1 MTDHR
6 SKPDHR
12 SKRDPQVGDTW
23 HWNGNVSRNA
33 QGIKFKIIRVEGSFG
48 GQGRVH
54 YTGRTAGAIS
64 VDSLKWSADFM
75 MEGPPPPKALPS
87 QGAIRDAAYLNG
99 MVSAWKRGV
108 KDDWAR
114 ADREEEE
121 RKAQEAVWEEERKA
135 QEWAARTFSEL
146 TVDEHRALC
155 RRKSDF
161 RGRLETFFKTHSPN
175 KLPRLNKYMEKF
187 EAHEESMVLELAK
200 HEAKMAAKHEAKM
213 AADAAL
219 GAALLT
225 MSDAQLGSLLKPT
238 LSTLR

>member
-1 MTDHR
+1 MT
-6 SKPDHR
+6 DHR
-12 SKRDPQVGDTW
+12 SKRDPQEGDTW
-23 HWNGNVSRNA
+23 CWGDNVSRNA
-33 QGIKFKIIRVEGSFG
+33 QGIKFKIIRVEETFG

-75 MEGPPPPKALPS
+75 MEGPPPPKPVPS
-87 QGAIRDAAYLNG
+87 QAAIRDAAYLNG
-99 MVSAWKRGV
+99 KAADWMRGV
-108 KDDWAR
+108 RAGWAR
-114 ADREEEE
+114 GDREEEE

-155 RRKSDF
+155 MRKADF
-161 RGRLETFFKTHSPN
+161 RMRLETFFKTHSPD

-187 EAHEESMVLELAK
+187 EAHEERMVLEL
-200 HEAKMAAKHEAKM
+200 AKHEAKM

-225 MSDAQLGSLLKPT
+225 MSDAQLGSLLKPIK
-238 LSTLR
+238 ST

>member
-75 MEGPPPPKALPS
+75 MEGPPPPKPVHS
-87 QGAIRDAAYLNG
+87 QAAIRDAAYLNG
-99 MVSAWKRGV
+99 KAADWMRGV
-108 KDDWAR
+108 RAGWAR
-114 ADREEEE
+114 GDREEEE

-187 EAHEESMVLELAK
+187 EEHEERMVLELAK

-213 AADAAL
+213 AAGAAL

-225 MSDAQLGSLLKPT
+225 MSDAQLGSLLKPIK
-238 LSTLR
+238 ST